1 MKPKINRDVVTERGK
16 GPKSTA
22 CTREGR
28 KTREALSPLAGGVA
42 PRGCGQIDGGD
53 GERVP

>member
-16 GPKSTA
+16 GPKPTA